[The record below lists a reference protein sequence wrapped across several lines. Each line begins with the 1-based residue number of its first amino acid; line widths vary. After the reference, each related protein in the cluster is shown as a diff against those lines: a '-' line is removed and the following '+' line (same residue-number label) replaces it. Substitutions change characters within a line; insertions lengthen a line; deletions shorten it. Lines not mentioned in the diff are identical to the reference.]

1 MEPQEPIDWCEMSD
15 FRSLPKVDV
24 LAASASLSAFP
35 PVVRADAARRAIAW
49 ARLELSQGRAASSE
63 SIANRA
69 GGEASALMQP
79 SLRQAIN
86 AAGVVLHTGL
96 GRARLADEAVKQIA
110 AVAQNHAMVEFD
122 GETGGRGDRQSHV
135 EALLCQLTGAEA
147 ALVVNNAAAGVFL
160 SLHALADGG
169 EVILSRGQ
177 MVEIGGSFRMPDIVR
192 QSGCIL
198 VEVGCTNKTRL
209 SDYAAALGENTRAL
223 LRCHPS
229 NFRIVGFTEEPEP
242 KELAELARSH
252 GVPLIDDM
260 GSGCLVDTLPFGLP
274 RQTTL
279 QDVVASGADLAIAS
293 GDKLLGGPQAGILV
307 GKRDR
312 IAAVKM
318 HPLARAVRID
328 KLNLA
333 ALEATLRLYTTGQH
347 EAIPTLRALAMPI
360 AQVGKWANRLA
371 KAYRHAAVVEQG
383 ITEVGGG
390 CAPGIGVPTRR
401 VGLSCDDPVALLGA
415 LRSGNPPVIARIE
428 RDRVWL
434 DPRTLDAQ
442 EVAHLE
448 GVLRG
453 LDA

>member
-1 MEPQEPIDWCEMSD
+1 MITTTQPLLPLEPQEPIDWCEMSD

-177 MVEIGGSFRMPDIVR
+177 MV
-192 QSGCIL
+192 
-198 VEVGCTNKTRL
+198 
-209 SDYAAALGENTRAL
+209 
-223 LRCHPS
+223 
-229 NFRIVGFTEEPEP
+229 
-242 KELAELARSH
+242 
-252 GVPLIDDM
+252 
-260 GSGCLVDTLPFGLP
+260 
-274 RQTTL
+274 
-279 QDVVASGADLAIAS
+279 
-293 GDKLLGGPQAGILV
+293 
-307 GKRDR
+307 
-312 IAAVKM
+312 
-318 HPLARAVRID
+318 
-328 KLNLA
+328 
-333 ALEATLRLYTTGQH
+333 
-347 EAIPTLRALAMPI
+347 
-360 AQVGKWANRLA
+360 
-371 KAYRHAAVVEQG
+371 
-383 ITEVGGG
+383 
-390 CAPGIGVPTRR
+390 
-401 VGLSCDDPVALLGA
+401 
-415 LRSGNPPVIARIE
+415 
-428 RDRVWL
+428 
-434 DPRTLDAQ
+434 
-442 EVAHLE
+442 
-448 GVLRG
+448 
-453 LDA
+453 